1 MRLSFGEICWRI
13 AGVRAGLGSYGENG
27 LLVTNEFGSA
37 IRISGKLI
45 YAAIQ

>member
-1 MRLSFGEICWRI
+1 M
-13 AGVRAGLGSYGENG
+13 RAGLDYYGENG